1 MNKREGLFHIVQLH
15 ELGVESHCIIELRPV
30 FQMDSCSSSVVDAI
44 DLIKKIKSS
53 CSEDQS
59 YLQILQDCGGDKI
72 FLIFCEFV
80 LHVIRLPSLKPE
92 QNWKPL

>member
-44 DLIKKIKSS
+44 DLIKK
-53 CSEDQS
+53 
-59 YLQILQDCGGDKI
+59 LRVAVLKI
-72 FLIFCEFV
+72 NHMQENTAGLWW
-80 LHVIRLPSLKPE
+80 R
-92 QNWKPL
+92 

>member
-15 ELGVESHCIIELRPV
+15 ELGVESHCIIELRAV

-59 YLQILQDCGGDKI
+59 YARKYCRTVV
-72 FLIFCEFV
+72 E
-80 LHVIRLPSLKPE
+80 IRSF
-92 QNWKPL
+92 